1 MYDDIRELLE
11 FINQSTSP
19 WHTAEA
25 SARLLK
31 QAGFEELVWGDSWKI
46 EEGKGYYTKVF
57 GSTLLAFRKGKARDN
72 NQGPELRIAA
82 AHTDFPGF
90 RLKPRASMLAEGY
103 GILNVE
109 SYGGL
114 ILSTWQDR
122 PLSMA
127 GKIVL
132 KGEGP
137 FSPDVRLIDF
147 GRPLLTI
154 PSLAIHMNK
163 KVNDGIALN
172 KQKDMLPLAA
182 VFGKNADAEYMNSFL
197 AHELGCFK
205 EDILSYELNL
215 YPYEGGCQLGLAGEM
230 VSAGRLDN
238 ITSVMACLK
247 GMINSKAAGLQV
259 IALFDNEEIGSRTK
273 QGADSGILLML
284 LKRIYAASGIAEEI
298 LIRDIADG
306 FMLSVDVAHGVH
318 PDYLSKSDPTNKPV
332 LGGGAVLKQAAVQSY
347 AGDAEAVSIVSSICQ
362 ENGIPYQQFVNRSD
376 MPGGATLGSIASSL
390 VPMRTMDIGLPIL
403 AMHSARETMGS
414 ADQSALNRLI
424 EAFLR

>member
-1 MYDDIRELLE
+1 MYDDIRDLLE

-25 SARLLK
+25 SASLLK
-31 QAGFEELVWGDSWKI
+31 QAGFGELAWGESWKI
-46 EEGKGYYTKVF
+46 EEGRGYFTKVF
-57 GSTLLAFRKGKARDN
+57 GSTLLAFRKGSTRDK

-127 GKIVL
+127 GKVVL
-132 KGEGP
+132 KGDTP

-182 VFGKNADAEYMNSFL
+182 ILGKNADAEYMNSFL
-197 AHELGCFK
+197 AHELGCSK
-205 EDILSYELNL
+205 EAILSYELNL
-215 YPYEGGCQLGLAGEM
+215 YPYEGGCQLGLAGEL

-247 GMINSKAAGLQV
+247 GMINADAAGLQI

-284 LKRIYAASGIAEEI
+284 LKRIYAALGIAEEK

-318 PDYLSKSDPTNKPV
+318 PDYLGKADPTNKPV
-332 LGGGAVLKQAAVQSY
+332 LGGGVVLKQAAVQSY

-403 AMHSARETMGS
+403 AMHSARETMGA
-414 ADQSALNRLI
+414 ADQSSLNRVI

>member
-132 KGEGP
+132 KGKGP

-215 YPYEGGCQLGLAGEM
+215 
-230 VSAGRLDN
+230 
-238 ITSVMACLK
+238 
-247 GMINSKAAGLQV
+247 
-259 IALFDNEEIGSRTK
+259 
-273 QGADSGILLML
+273 
-284 LKRIYAASGIAEEI
+284 
-298 LIRDIADG
+298 
-306 FMLSVDVAHGVH
+306 
-318 PDYLSKSDPTNKPV
+318 
-332 LGGGAVLKQAAVQSY
+332 
-347 AGDAEAVSIVSSICQ
+347 
-362 ENGIPYQQFVNRSD
+362 
-376 MPGGATLGSIASSL
+376 
-390 VPMRTMDIGLPIL
+390 
-403 AMHSARETMGS
+403 
-414 ADQSALNRLI
+414 
-424 EAFLR
+424 

>member
-1 MYDDIRELLE
+1 
-11 FINQSTSP
+11 
-19 WHTAEA
+19 
-25 SARLLK
+25 
-31 QAGFEELVWGDSWKI
+31 
-46 EEGKGYYTKVF
+46 
-57 GSTLLAFRKGKARDN
+57 
-72 NQGPELRIAA
+72 
-82 AHTDFPGF
+82 
-90 RLKPRASMLAEGY
+90 
-103 GILNVE
+103 
-109 SYGGL
+109 
-114 ILSTWQDR
+114 
-122 PLSMA
+122 
-127 GKIVL
+127 
-132 KGEGP
+132 
-137 FSPDVRLIDF
+137 
-147 GRPLLTI
+147 
-154 PSLAIHMNK
+154 
-163 KVNDGIALN
+163 
-172 KQKDMLPLAA
+172 
-182 VFGKNADAEYMNSFL
+182 
-197 AHELGCFK
+197 
-205 EDILSYELNL
+205 
-215 YPYEGGCQLGLAGEM
+215 
-230 VSAGRLDN
+230 
-238 ITSVMACLK
+238 MACLK

>member
-1 MYDDIRELLE
+1 MKSLSGE
-11 FINQSTSP
+11 
-19 WHTAEA
+19 
-25 SARLLK
+25 
-31 QAGFEELVWGDSWKI
+31 KI

-182 VFGKNADAEYMNSFL
+182 VFGKNADTEYMNSFL

-215 YPYEGGCQLGLAGEM
+215 YPYEGGCQLGLAGEL